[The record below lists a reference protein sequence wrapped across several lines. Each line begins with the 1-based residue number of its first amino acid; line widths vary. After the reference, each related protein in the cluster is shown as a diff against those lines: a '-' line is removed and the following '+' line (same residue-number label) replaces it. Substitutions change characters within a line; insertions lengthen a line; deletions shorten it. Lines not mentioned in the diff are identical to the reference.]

1 MCVPPNASRL
11 VREGRNR
18 HYDLAQWPIA
28 KIEPFTQSEQVSIG
42 YPDFFILALMQF
54 RNSEN
59 LDLAWAR
66 GTVDKLC
73 LSSIAAV
80 CSRGKI
86 KLCAIAAVHA

>member
-1 MCVPPNASRL
+1 LNFLPKNEL
-11 VREGRNR
+11 V
-18 HYDLAQWPIA
+18 
-28 KIEPFTQSEQVSIG
+28 SVG
-42 YPDFFILALMQF
+42 YSAFFILALMQF

-86 KLCAIAAVHA
+86 KLCATAAVRA